1 MIMLIVG
8 LGAGGAQPAAAVG
21 RTAAPTDTAAR
32 HEPRRVVSIA
42 AGNALPVYGVRMGIG
57 IGIVL
62 IVIGAILLF
71 ALDVNIPFVTDD
83 TLGIILIVA
92 GVLALVLALVMQA
105 QRGRTR
111 HIQENRYDG
120 PPPAA

>member
-1 MIMLIVG
+1 
-8 LGAGGAQPAAAVG
+8 
-21 RTAAPTDTAAR
+21 
-32 HEPRRVVSIA
+32 
-42 AGNALPVYGVRMGIG
+42 MGIG

-71 ALDVNIPFVTDD
+71 ALNVDLPFVTDD

-92 GVLALVLALVMQA
+92 GVLALILSLVLNA
-105 QRGRTR
+105 QRTRTR
-111 HIQENRYDG
+111 HVQENRYTG